1 MNSMISPYRFLG
13 LMLLMAAF
21 FFASASV
28 RGADEHAHDAVHGKL
43 MLNDGQKWITDAPLQ
58 LAMNRI
64 SKAVGTKLP
73 AIHEDRLDN
82 TDYVALG
89 KTIDDNVAYMV
100 NNCQLPADSDA
111 MLHLVLAEMVQGS
124 EAMQGKKHDMKA
136 RAGAVKVVMALRDYG
151 KYFDHP
157 NWQPPTH

>member
-21 FFASASV
+21 FLASTAV
-28 RGADEHAHDAVHGKL
+28 RSADEHAHHAGHGKL
-43 MLNDGQKWITDAPLQ
+43 MLNDGQKWITDAPLR

-64 SKAVGTKLP
+64 SKALGARLP
-73 AIHEDRLDN
+73 AIHENKLGSA
-82 TDYVALG
+82 DYVALG

-124 EAMQGKKHDMKA
+124 EAMQGKTPDVKA
-136 RAGAVKVVMALRDYG
+136 RAGAVKVVMALRNYG

-157 NWQPPTH
+157 DWQPPTH